1 MYEKLFDYIR
11 QGFKF
16 EKEKQLQHESLEEF
30 GLYLMRIHNDDI
42 NSAYQTAFYAGRLM
56 ALFGIPHTLRVE
68 ISDNE
73 FDQRETELADNQERL
88 LNENFAT
95 TWKNAMYLW
104 DLGKGRIKNNE

>member
-16 EKEKQLQHESLEEF
+16 EKEKQLKHESLEKF

-56 ALFGIPHTLRVE
+56 ALFGIAHSLRKPVAE
-68 ISDNE
+68 NI
-73 FDQRETELADNQERL
+73 FDEKETVLVDNQERL

-95 TWKNAMYLW
+95 TWGNAMYLW
-104 DLGKGRIKNNE
+104 DLKKGRIKNDE